1 MHNVNAMLDRMRD
14 DSLKAAVV
22 VKEAKEQ
29 GQRVL
34 GTYCVFTPIE
44 VIRAAGAW
52 AVTLCSKKADPIAA
66 AEERLPR
73 NLCPLIKASYGYA
86 YTDTCPY
93 FALSDAV
100 IGETTCDG
108 KKKMYEYLNQM
119 KPVHVM
125 QLPQVLND
133 SAISQWRESVFTM
146 SAWIEELYG
155 IKITDEAL
163 AAAIKDVNAERRAL
177 NDFFALSKLDPAP
190 VTGLEIMMVAEWTR
204 LTFDSKEIVSR
215 LEELTKAIRENYEAG
230 ERRTPAGRKRILVT
244 GCPLGKAVEKTIIAI
259 EENGGTVVC
268 YDNCGHYKGTL
279 DLVDETQKPLEAIA
293 DKYMH
298 TACSVISPND
308 RRMNILTRFADEF
321 HIDGVVDIILQACHT
336 YAIEA
341 TRVRETMNEAG
352 NIPYISIETDYYQG
366 DTEHLSTRMGAFM
379 EMMG

>member
-1 MHNVNAMLDRMRD
+1 MHNVDAMLDRMRE
-14 DSLKAAVV
+14 DSLRAAVV
-22 VKEAKEQ
+22 VKEAKER
-29 GQRVL
+29 GQKVL

-52 AVTLCSKKADPIAA
+52 AVSLCSKKADPIAA

-93 FALSDAV
+93 FSLSDAV

-108 KKKMYEYLNQM
+108 KKKMYEYLDRI

-125 QLPQVLND
+125 QLPQILND
-133 SAISQWRESVFTM
+133 SAILQWRESVANLR
-146 SAWIEELYG
+146 AWLEEFYG
-155 IKITDEAL
+155 ITITDEAL
-163 AAAIKDVNAERRAL
+163 SRAISDANAERHAL

-190 VTGLEIMMVAEWTR
+190 VSGLEIMMVAEWTR
-204 LTFDSKEIVSR
+204 LTYYPDEVVSR
-215 LEELTKAIRENYEAG
+215 LRELTKALRENYEAG

-244 GCPLGKAVEKTIIAI
+244 GCPLGKGVEKTILAI

-279 DLVDETQKPLEAIA
+279 DLVDESGSPLEAIA

-308 RRMNILTRFADEF
+308 RRMNILTRFAGEYK
-321 HIDGVVDIILQACHT
+321 IDGVVDVVLQACHT
-336 YAIEA
+336 YAIETA
-341 TRVRETMNEAG
+341 RVRETING
-352 NIPYISIETDYYQG
+352 HGDIPYITIETDYYQG
-366 DTEHLSTRMGAFM
+366 DTGQLSTRMGAFM

>member
-1 MHNVNAMLDRMRD
+1 MHDINAMLDKMRD
-14 DSLKAAVV
+14 ESLKAAVV
-22 VKEAKEQ
+22 VKEAKEK

-52 AVTLCSKKADPIAA
+52 PVSLCSKKADPIPA
-66 AEERLPR
+66 AEEHLPR

-93 FALSDAV
+93 FSLSDAV

-108 KKKMYEYLNQM
+108 KKKMYEYLNRI

-125 QLPQVLND
+125 QLPQVEGD
-133 SAISQWRESVFTM
+133 AAVSYWRGSVAELA
-146 SAWIEELYG
+146 SWIEGFYD
-155 IKITDEAL
+155 IKISDDDLSKAIREA
-163 AAAIKDVNAERRAL
+163 NEERRAL

-190 VTGLEIMMVAEWTR
+190 VTGLEIMMVADWTR
-204 LTFDSKEIVSR
+204 LTYDPKEVVRR
-215 LEELTKAIRENYEAG
+215 LDELTSAIRENYEAG
-230 ERRTPAGRKRILVT
+230 ERRTPEGRKRILVT
-244 GCPLGKAVEKTIIAI
+244 GCPLGKAVEKTIAAI

-279 DLVDETQKPLEAIA
+279 EMVEESGKPLDAIA

-298 TACSVISPND
+298 TACSVVSPND
-308 RRMNILTRFADEF
+308 RRMNILARFADDYR
-321 HIDGVVDIILQACHT
+321 IDGVADIVLQACHT
-336 YAIEA
+336 YAIE
-341 TRVRETMNEAG
+341 TMRVRETMNEAG
-352 NIPYISIETDYYQG
+352 EIPYIAVETDYYQG
-366 DTEHLSTRMGAFM
+366 DTEQLSTRMGAFI